1 MHLILITQG
10 LWWRWKMRLMLFFA
24 PTNTTCILKSMDH
37 MIILTFKCYYWSNT
51 FPKGIAAIDCD
62 CSKAKSIKNFGKAFT
77 ILSSVQLSCSV
88 VSDSLQPH
96 GSQQA
101 RLLVH
106 HQLPESTQ
114 THLHGVSNAIQQS
127 HPLSCPSPRA
137 FNLSQH
143 QGLFKWVSS
152 SHCWLKNF
160 SYNISPSNEHP
171 GLISFKMDW
180 LDLLAV
186 QGTLKSLL
194 QHHSSKTSILLHSA
208 FFIVNFY
215 IHTWLLEKP

>member
-10 LWWRWKMRLMLFFA
+10 LWWRWKMRLMLFFV
-24 PTNTTCILKSMDH
+24 PTNTTSILKSMDH

-114 THLHGVSNAIQQS
+114 THLHGVGNAIQQS

-143 QGLFKWVSS
+143 QVLFKWVSS
-152 SHCWLKNF
+152 LHHVAKVLEF
-160 SYNISPSNEHP
+160 QLQPQ
-171 GLISFKMDW
+171 SFQW
-180 LDLLAV
+180 TPRTDLL
-186 QGTLKSLL
+186 
-194 QHHSSKTSILLHSA
+194 
-208 FFIVNFY
+208 
-215 IHTWLLEKP
+215 

>member
-1 MHLILITQG
+1 MHLITQG

-62 CSKAKSIKNFGKAFT
+62 CSKAVNQKLWESIHHPQ
-77 ILSSVQLSCSV
+77 LSSVKLLSC
-88 VSDSLQPH
+88 SLQPH

-143 QGLFKWVSS
+143 QVLFKWVSS
-152 SHCWLKNF
+152 LHHVAKVLEF
-160 SYNISPSNEHP
+160 QLQPQ
-171 GLISFKMDW
+171 SFQW
-180 LDLLAV
+180 TPRTDLL
-186 QGTLKSLL
+186 
-194 QHHSSKTSILLHSA
+194 
-208 FFIVNFY
+208 
-215 IHTWLLEKP
+215 